1 MALGL
6 TVTKETPEEGYVV
19 LQATGMTAGTKYDVF
34 RLQLRR
40 QINDLGLPIYERIY
54 PDHRGLWTAVQHR
67 VGWTAPATT
76 ATFRDY
82 DTPLRPTQYF
92 IVPTASVSPYEYAD
106 WGVAYPVSRGFLNTT
121 VVDFWWDLKG
131 TPANKPGIIRVR
143 SVAHAAKFVDACV
156 VEMGDIKY
164 TARGTELAV
173 MGSQYPVYVGD
184 VREARRGSIVLKCGS
199 LAEFDDLRNIV
210 FPPTGKIWPVIF
222 NSASEPPLIL
232 NDMRVIPLDVTLE
245 QATASDAALRYL
257 HIDYV
262 EINPTAPLAHRV
274 GDNDDLVNAP
284 KANFTVSDATPAVN
298 QWVTLTDTSTGQ
310 YDSWDW
316 TVPGNAAAYALGF
329 PSGGTPKFQSAGPHR
344 VMWARPGTYAVK
356 LWVGG
361 AMVEMVPPGTSA
373 GSHSRVKYVTVHR

>member
-34 RLQLRR
+34 RLQVRR
-40 QINDLGLPIYERIY
+40 VIGDTGTPSYEREY
-54 PDHRGLWTAVQHR
+54 PDHRALWTAVQHR
-67 VGWTAPATT
+67 VGWTAPAAT

-82 DTPLRPTQYF
+82 DTPLRSTQYF
-92 IVPTASVSPYEYAD
+92 IVASSAVGPYEYAD
-106 WGVAYPVSRGFLNTT
+106 WGTPYPVSRGYLNPA

-131 TPANKPGIIRVR
+131 TPGENPGIVRVR
-143 SVAHAAKFVDACV
+143 SVAHAAKYVDACV

-173 MGSQYPVYVGD
+173 MGSQFPVFVGD
-184 VREARRGSIVLKCGS
+184 VREARRGSIVLKCS
-199 LAEFDDLRNIV
+199 NLDELNALRAIV

-222 NSASEPPLIL
+222 NAASEPPLIL
-232 NDMRVIPLDVTLE
+232 NDLRVVPLDVTVE
-245 QATASDAALRYL
+245 QATATDPALRFLRIDFVEIDPTAALS
-257 HIDYV
+257 
-262 EINPTAPLAHRV
+262 HRV

-284 KANFTVSDATPAVN
+284 KADFTVSTLTPAIG

-310 YDSWDW
+310 FDSWQW
-316 TVPGNAAAYALGF
+316 TVPGNSALYALNTF
-329 PSGGTPKFQSAGPHR
+329 NTKGPHK
-344 VMWARPGTYAVK
+344 VMWNKPGSYAVK